1 MARATNAP
9 ASRKRRKKI
18 LKQAKGY
25 FGHKSIGFRTAKEQV
40 RQSMEYQFRDR
51 KNRKRDFRKLWI
63 TRINAAARQ
72 CDISYSQLINGLKL
86 SNVELNRKMLSEI
99 AIRDMEHFKSIVEIA
114 KKGLKE
120 NKKSA

>member
-9 ASRKRRKKI
+9 ASRARRKKV
-18 LKQAKGY
+18 LKNAKGY
-25 FGHKSIGFRTAKEQV
+25 FGHKSTGFRTAKEQV

-72 CDISYSQLINGLKL
+72 LDISYSQLINGLHL
-86 SNVELNRKMLSEI
+86 ANIELNRKMLSEI
-99 AIRDMEHFKSIVEIA
+99 AIRDMKQFETIVNIA
-114 KKGLKE
+114 KEALK
-120 NKKSA
+120 NNTKK